1 MSCTSQL
8 ASSKKDLPAIHPN
21 EKSQNEEQGWA
32 NAEHSAASMAYWEV
46 GDENEISGKV
56 RRLTSKLQSVWFWL
70 ILVSVVFSIIRFW
83 KKVGPPIVKSW
94 KEWKSA
100 KYLAILIAMSVSERS
115 QKPLEEVAEA
125 AGLDM
130 DEKMDD

>member
-1 MSCTSQL
+1 
-8 ASSKKDLPAIHPN
+8 
-21 EKSQNEEQGWA
+21 
-32 NAEHSAASMAYWEV
+32 
-46 GDENEISGKV
+46 
-56 RRLTSKLQSVWFWL
+56 
-70 ILVSVVFSIIRFW
+70 
-83 KKVGPPIVKSW
+83 VKSW

>member
-1 MSCTSQL
+1 M
-8 ASSKKDLPAIHPN
+8 
-21 EKSQNEEQGWA
+21 
-32 NAEHSAASMAYWEV
+32 V
-46 GDENEISGKV
+46 
-56 RRLTSKLQSVWFWL
+56 LTDFVFGC
-70 ILVSVVFSIIRFW
+70 FSIMCFS
-83 KKVGPPIVKSW
+83 KKVGPPVVKSW

-115 QKPLEEVAEA
+115 QKPLEEVAEG